1 MIYSNW
7 GTSQKAKDVESNPQA
22 ALAFWWKDL
31 ERQVR
36 VEGKV
41 ERLSRDESQVYFD
54 TRVRGSRIGAWASRQ
69 SQRIE
74 DRGELEQWIKEVEEK
89 FEGQD
94 RIPCPEFWGGIRVI
108 PERIEFWQGRESR
121 LHDRFEYV
129 RKEVVKDGEEEWEVS
144 RLSP

>member
-7 GTSQKAKDVESNPQA
+7 GTSQKARDVESNPQA

-36 VEGKV
+36 VEGRV
-41 ERLSRDESQVYFD
+41 ERLSTQESQVYFD

-69 SQRIE
+69 SQKIE
-74 DRGELEQWIKEVEEK
+74 GREVLEGWVKDAESK
-89 FEGQD
+89 FEGQE

-108 PERIEFWQGRESR
+108 PERMEFWQGRESR

-129 RKEVVKDGEEEWEVS
+129 RKEQVKDDEEEWEVS